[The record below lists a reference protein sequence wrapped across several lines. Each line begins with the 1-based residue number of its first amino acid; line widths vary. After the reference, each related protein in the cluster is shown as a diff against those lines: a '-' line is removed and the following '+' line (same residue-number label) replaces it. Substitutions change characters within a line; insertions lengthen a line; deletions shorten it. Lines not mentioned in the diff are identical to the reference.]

1 MIIAVMSDSHD
12 NIWNLR
18 KALAI
23 IKEKSAGMI
32 IHCGDFVAPFMLKEL
47 NEADIPVHGVFGNN
61 DGDQYL
67 LTKFSLTSFT
77 NIKLYSLI
85 GHINING
92 FNIGFTHQDIVGE
105 ALASTNKYKLVCYGH
120 SHTHIIKNI
129 GQTILL
135 NPGEIMGKDGFPGF
149 CFVNTD
155 TSEIQR
161 IELKNYKECNRPLRH
176 EDTKKGYD

>member
-47 NEADIPVHGVFGNN
+47 NEAGIPVHGVFGNN

-67 LTKFSLTSFT
+67 LTKFSLTTFI
-77 NIKLYSLI
+77 NIKLYDLI
-85 GHINING
+85 GNVDING
-92 FNIGFTHQDIVGE
+92 FSVAFTHQDVVGE
-105 ALASTNKYKLVCYGH
+105 ALASTNKYKMVCYGH
-120 SHTHIIKNI
+120 SHKHIIKNI
-129 GQTILL
+129 AKTILL
-135 NPGEIMGKDGFPGF
+135 NPGEIMGKDGYPGF
-149 CFVNTD
+149 CFVD
-155 TSEIQR
+155 TPTSKIQR
-161 IELKNYKECNRPLRH
+161 VELKNYKEL
-176 EDTKKGYD
+176 

>member
-18 KALAI
+18 KALRI
-23 IKEKSAGMI
+23 IKDKNAGMI
-32 IHCGDFVAPFMLKEL
+32 IHCGDFIAPFMLKEL

-67 LTKFSLTSFT
+67 LTKFSLTTFT
-77 NIKLYSLI
+77 NIKLHGLI
-85 GHINING
+85 GNIDING
-92 FNIGFTHQDIVGE
+92 FNVGFAHEDIVGE
-105 ALASTNKYKLVCYGH
+105 GIAATSKCKLVCYGH

-135 NPGEIMGKDGFPGF
+135 NPGEIMGKDGYPGF
-149 CFVNTD
+149 CFVDTD

-161 IELKNYKECNRPLRH
+161 VEL
-176 EDTKKGYD
+176 G